1 MAIIK
6 DIFDA
11 VGYFGS
17 EEDYFRL
24 IDTIKDINMVD
35 EENSLKC
42 NLLQIAISQNRFNV
56 VKDLIKRGIDINYQN
71 AYGETALM
79 RSVFYQRPVEWTRL
93 LIENGANVNT
103 LDRHKN
109 NPLWYAVMMLRGK
122 YCHYYDNIIEL
133 LKNGADPYNVNIYGH
148 TPLSA
153 AQDKKDFGTF
163 FEPYIQTRK

>member
-6 DIFDA
+6 NIFDT

-35 EENSLKC
+35 EGNSLKC
-42 NLLQIAISQNRFNV
+42 NLLQIAIAQNRFNV

-109 NPLWYAVMMLRGK
+109 NPL
-122 YCHYYDNIIEL
+122 
-133 LKNGADPYNVNIYGH
+133 
-148 TPLSA
+148 
-153 AQDKKDFGTF
+153 
-163 FEPYIQTRK
+163 